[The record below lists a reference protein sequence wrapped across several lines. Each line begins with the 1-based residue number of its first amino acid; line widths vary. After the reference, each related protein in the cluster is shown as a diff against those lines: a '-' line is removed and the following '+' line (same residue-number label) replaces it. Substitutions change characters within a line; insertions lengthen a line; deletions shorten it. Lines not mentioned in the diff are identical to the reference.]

1 MGIPVLGICYG
12 MQLMTVM
19 LGGSVRSA
27 QTKEYG
33 KTDVELR
40 DCALFDGIDRSTVCW
55 MSHTDQADKL
65 PEGFS
70 AAATTA
76 TCPIAAIA
84 DEGRRLLRR
93 AVPPGGAAHR
103 AAARR
108 CCATSSIRSA
118 GWTATG
124 PCRSSCR
131 STDRGPARK
140 GGQGPR
146 AAGALGRRGQ
156 LGSAR
161 RCSAARWASQLTC
174 VFVDH
179 RPDAQERGG
188 ARSQRHVRGQVRHEP
203 ASAWTRASTS

>member
-1 MGIPVLGICYG
+1 MARAKHQTVLVLDFGGQYNQLIARRVRDEGVYAELIPGDSSIERIRAKEPVGLILTGGPNSVYADGAPRCTPEIFEMGIPVLGICYG

-40 DCALFDGIDRSTVCW
+40 DCALFDDIDRSTVCW

-84 DEGRRLLRR
+84 DEGRR
-93 AVPPGGAAHR
+93 
-103 AAARR
+103 
-108 CCATSSIRSA
+108 
-118 GWTATG
+118 
-124 PCRSSCR
+124 
-131 STDRGPARK
+131 
-140 GGQGPR
+140 
-146 AAGALGRRGQ
+146 
-156 LGSAR
+156 
-161 RCSAARWASQLTC
+161 
-174 VFVDH
+174 F
-179 RPDAQERGG
+179 
-188 ARSQRHVRGQVRHEP
+188 
-203 ASAWTRASTS
+203 